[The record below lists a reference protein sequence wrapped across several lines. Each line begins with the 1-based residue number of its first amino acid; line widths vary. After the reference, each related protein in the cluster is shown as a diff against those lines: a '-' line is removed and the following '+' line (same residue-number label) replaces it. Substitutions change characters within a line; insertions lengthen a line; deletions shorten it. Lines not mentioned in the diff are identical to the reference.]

1 MVSAR
6 IKSKIA
12 LCPTAM
18 MVETPVSTRREFETN
33 PSTDRTADS
42 QKWTSGEC
50 SACFS
55 FAYSALASSRMG
67 ISESASFQRVRK
79 SLYAAFALALSS
91 LPAGRHFVPGLFVGS
106 RTEDISKRVPS
117 GSGES
122 QGADALNDLVIGT
135 IFTDYSVGCSRR

>member
-91 LPAGRHFVPGLFVGS
+91 LPAERHSYPDSLWVAGQ
-106 RTEDISKRVPS
+106 RTYPKEYRAVL
-117 GSGES
+117 ES
-122 QGADALNDLVIGT
+122 PKEQTL
-135 IFTDYSVGCSRR
+135 